1 MQETSIALNTLLNS
15 GLPSLDSFFSEIN
28 TVNGLNPGNM

>member
-15 GLPSLDSFFSEIN
+15 GLPSLDSFSEIN